1 MIGFTELHF
10 YWIFLPR
17 SKRMVLFYCSSSVM
31 KITVSAALPSPLG
44 VVLQPDLAVIPHT
57 GNIDATRL
65 LPLVSSP
72 ADISLG

>member
-1 MIGFTELHF
+1 
-10 YWIFLPR
+10 
-17 SKRMVLFYCSSSVM
+17 MVLFYCSSSVM